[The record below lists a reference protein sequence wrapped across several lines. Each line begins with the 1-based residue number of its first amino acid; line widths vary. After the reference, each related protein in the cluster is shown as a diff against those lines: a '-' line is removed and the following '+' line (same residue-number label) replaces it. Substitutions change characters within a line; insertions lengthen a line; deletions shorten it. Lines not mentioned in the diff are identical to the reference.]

1 MIVTADARKGAPDPS
16 AKTAQPSAA
25 SAQSAQA
32 TFGLILSTL
41 GPQGPDG
48 GAGGTQPLSDKAED
62 SGDTKGSLP
71 DSAAEDGLA
80 AIIAAWLAEKAGRI
94 PASQDFPGLSSAG
107 ASPSGLGV
115 SISGAVQGLEDPS
128 ASVAGSGSQTDQ
140 GEGSTLRTLNSGGS
154 VSANALAAALMATVN
169 SGKLS
174 GAGSASGSEVGSASF
189 QAGGA
194 PSAAS
199 PAAAFLSAKPESTVV
214 SIAAASAVG
223 VDPALFVKDI
233 NGDTGAQAVPL
244 DDSSTSAA
252 SRGFSAN
259 VDSLRSAAQAG
270 IAGVLGRAH
279 SVRDE
284 RQADDRSAEIVSRVS
299 ERAQARVDMLDGAG
313 RFAGDAFTP
322 RFSDLLGVESRV
334 RAHLESSDALLA
346 STGPAAQASSAS
358 QPQSLT
364 PPVPARETLANARA
378 LEGSVSWLASQHGGS
393 ATIDLVPPEL
403 GSLRIE
409 LKVDAAGT
417 SATLVVHAAS
427 DAARVAVEQALDRL
441 YEAFQ
446 GSGMSLSVSVGGGSS
461 SFTGFMPGSQG
472 GDPRE
477 AGNLSVR
484 ASAASPEEPGIGRPA
499 RTVGND
505 VLSLYA

>member
-71 DSAAEDGLA
+71 DPAAEDGLA

-417 SATLVVHAAS
+417 SATLVVHAAN

-461 SFTGFMPGSQG
+461 SFTGYMPGSQG

-477 AGNLSVR
+477 AGNLFVR
-484 ASAASPEEPGIGRPA
+484 ASAASPEVPGIGRPA

>member
-48 GAGGTQPLSDKAED
+48 GAGGTQPLFDDAED

-80 AIIAAWLAEKAGRI
+80 AIIAAWLAEKAGRM
-94 PASQDFPGLSSAG
+94 PASQDFHGLSSAG
-107 ASPSGLGV
+107 AIPSGLGV
-115 SISGAVQGLEDPS
+115 SISGAFQGLEDLS
-128 ASVAGSGSQTDQ
+128 AAVAGPGSQTDQ
-140 GEGSTLRTLNSGGS
+140 GAGSTLRTLTSGGS
-154 VSANALAAALMATVN
+154 VSANALAAALMAAVN

-174 GAGSASGSEVGSASF
+174 GAGSASGSEVGSAPF

-199 PAAAFLSAKPESTVV
+199 LAAAFLSAKPESTVV

-233 NGDTGAQAVPL
+233 NGDTGAQAMPF
-244 DDSSTSAA
+244 DSSSTSAA

-279 SVRDE
+279 SVRGE
-284 RQADDRSAEIVSRVS
+284 RQAGDRSAATVSRVS

-346 STGPAAQASSAS
+346 STGLAAQASSAS

-364 PPVPARETLANARA
+364 PPVPARETLANARV

-461 SFTGFMPGSQG
+461 SFTGYMPGSQG

-477 AGNLSVR
+477 AGNLFVR
-484 ASAASPEEPGIGRPA
+484 ASAASPEVPGIGRPA

>member
-409 LKVDAAGT
+409 LKVDPAGT

-477 AGNLSVR
+477 AGNLFVR
-484 ASAASPEEPGIGRPA
+484 ASAASPEVPGIGRPA

>member
-16 AKTAQPSAA
+16 AKTAQPSAT

-322 RFSDLLGVESRV
+322 RFSDLLGVES
-334 RAHLESSDALLA
+334 
-346 STGPAAQASSAS
+346 
-358 QPQSLT
+358 
-364 PPVPARETLANARA
+364 
-378 LEGSVSWLASQHGGS
+378 GSVRTSSLPTRCSH
-393 ATIDLVPPEL
+393 PP
-403 GSLRIE
+403 GQRPRHRPLR
-409 LKVDAAGT
+409 
-417 SATLVVHAAS
+417 SRNRSRHPF
-427 DAARVAVEQALDRL
+427 R
-441 YEAFQ
+441 
-446 GSGMSLSVSVGGGSS
+446 
-461 SFTGFMPGSQG
+461 PGKHWRM
-472 GDPRE
+472 RE
-477 AGNLSVR
+477 R
-484 ASAASPEEPGIGRPA
+484 
-499 RTVGND
+499 
-505 VLSLYA
+505 